1 MDDAHLRALI
11 GERHPVTSP
20 ASLRRA
26 EAYLTKQFTD
36 LGLEVSTHSFKA
48 LGGTYRNVIG
58 VLQPTEKG
66 DSPHERGQSP
76 FPPLII
82 AAHYDTVE
90 GSPGA
95 DDNASGLAVMLEVAR
110 NLRAVPMNREVR
122 FIAFCLEEENLLGSL
137 AYASSLR
144 AAHEEICGA
153 IVLECVGYARTEEGS
168 QQKPPTGRGA
178 SWRAWGGRVQK
189 MPVAVP
195 TVGDFLGLV
204 GNVVSAPLVKAVE
217 AAANLA
223 VPELKT
229 VSLLVPGNGELLPDT
244 RRSDH
249 AAFWHHGYP
258 ALMLTDTANFRNPHY
273 HQPTDTFE
281 TLNLAFM
288 EQVARAVTAAA
299 IALCSI
305 TQSAAR
311 SQKGTT
317 FWKEA
322 ALAVPHLATLVAS
335 LMADRRVPGK
345 VKATLTGVAAY
356 LAMPFDLIPDFIPV
370 LGYLDDL
377 VLVILV
383 FDGVLNQIDE
393 AIVAEH
399 WKGDPAT
406 LQRLR
411 AMSRRAARFIPYW
424 IKRKLF
430 GPPL

>member
-26 EAYLTKQFTD
+26 EAYLTEQFTD

-58 VLQPTEKG
+58 AMLPQKG
-66 DSPHERGQSP
+66 DSPQAEGGQSP
-76 FPPLII
+76 SPLII

-110 NLRAVPMNREVR
+110 NLRAVPMTRGVR

-137 AYASSLR
+137 AYASTLQ

-168 QQKPPTGRGA
+168 QQKPTG
-178 SWRAWGGRVQK
+178 V
-189 MPVAVP
+189 PVAVP
-195 TVGDFLGLV
+195 TVGDFLGIV
-204 GNVVSAPLVKAVE
+204 GNVVSEPLARAVQ

-258 ALMLTDTANFRNPHY
+258 AVMLTDTANFRNPHY
-273 HQPTDTFE
+273 HQTTDTLE

-305 TQSAAR
+305 TQATVIRRGKSV
-311 SQKGTT
+311 
-317 FWKEA
+317 WKEA
-322 ALAVPHLATLVAS
+322 ALAVPQLATLVAS
-335 LMADRRVPGK
+335 LMADRRVPAK
-345 VKATLTGVAAY
+345 VKATLAGVAAY

-424 IKRKLF
+424 TKRKLF

>member
-1 MDDAHLRALI
+1 MDDTHLRALI

-26 EAYLTKQFTD
+26 EAYLTEQFTD

-58 VLQPTEKG
+58 AMLPQKG
-66 DSPHERGQSP
+66 DSPQAEGGQSP
-76 FPPLII
+76 SPLII

-110 NLRAVPMNREVR
+110 NLRAVPMTRGVR

-137 AYASSLR
+137 AYVSSLQ

-168 QQKPPTGRGA
+168 QQKPTG
-178 SWRAWGGRVQK
+178 V
-189 MPVAVP
+189 PVAVP
-195 TVGDFLGLV
+195 TVGDFLGIV
-204 GNVVSAPLVKAVE
+204 GNVVSEPLARAVQ

-258 ALMLTDTANFRNPHY
+258 AVMLTDTANFRNPHY
-273 HQPTDTFE
+273 HQPTDTLE
-281 TLNLAFM
+281 TLNPAFM
-288 EQVARAVTAAA
+288 EQVARAATAAA
-299 IALCSI
+299 I
-305 TQSAAR
+305 
-311 SQKGTT
+311 
-317 FWKEA
+317 
-322 ALAVPHLATLVAS
+322 
-335 LMADRRVPGK
+335 D
-345 VKATLTGVAAY
+345 
-356 LAMPFDLIPDFIPV
+356 
-370 LGYLDDL
+370 
-377 VLVILV
+377 
-383 FDGVLNQIDE
+383 
-393 AIVAEH
+393 
-399 WKGDPAT
+399 
-406 LQRLR
+406 
-411 AMSRRAARFIPYW
+411 
-424 IKRKLF
+424 
-430 GPPL
+430 